1 MDKPKKPRRNGP
13 RTLLALLLVLL
24 ALIGGYWGWRELGPG
39 APTREAR
46 SGQNGGQPRPSAVPV
61 AVAEVKTADVP
72 VYLYGLGTVQA
83 YNTVTV
89 RSRVDGQV
97 EKIAFEEGQSV
108 HEGDLLAQVDPRPFK
123 AALDQANAKKAL
135 DEASL
140 ANAKLDL
147 NRYATLGKQDFS
159 SRQQVD
165 TQRSLVNQLTA
176 QIEADEAQIESA
188 QTQLDY
194 ATIRSPLTGR
204 AGFRQIDA
212 GNIVHASDQ
221 TGIVSIDQLQPISV
235 MFTAPE
241 GELPRIT
248 QALASGPLPVTA
260 LSSDGQTELG
270 QGRLELLDN
279 QIDAAS
285 GTIRLKAMFDNQENT
300 LWPGLSVSTKLLV
313 DTLKAVAV
321 VPEDAVE
328 RGPDGLFAFVVGDDN
343 KADIHKITV
352 SHTDGRQAVVEQG
365 LSPGERV
372 VTQGQYRVEPG
383 TLVAAKESEPVRTA

>member
-1 MDKPKKPRRNGP
+1 MDKPARPRPKRI
-13 RTLLALLLVLL
+13 RALLALLFAV
-24 ALIGGYWGWRELGPG
+24 ALIAGYWGWREFRPG
-39 APTREAR
+39 ATTQESR
-46 SGQNGGQPRPSAVPV
+46 SGQSGGTPRSAPIPV
-61 AVAEVKTADVP
+61 TVAEAKSTDFP

-83 YNTVTV
+83 FNTVTV
-89 RSRVDGQV
+89 RSRVDGQI
-97 EKIAFEEGQSV
+97 EKIAFKEGQSV

-188 QTQLDY
+188 QTELDY
-194 ATIRSPLTGR
+194 TTIHSPLTGR
-204 AGFRQIDA
+204 AGFRMIDA

-221 TGIVSIDQLQPISV
+221 NGIVNIDQLQPISV
-235 MFTAPE
+235 IFTAPE
-241 GELPRIT
+241 GELPSIAK
-248 QALASGPLPVTA
+248 ALAAGPLPVTA
-260 LSSDGQTELG
+260 LSSDSQTELG

-285 GTIRLKAMFDNQENT
+285 GTIRLT
-300 LWPGLSVSTKLLV
+300 T
-313 DTLKAVAV
+313 
-321 VPEDAVE
+321 
-328 RGPDGLFAFVVGDDN
+328 
-343 KADIHKITV
+343 
-352 SHTDGRQAVVEQG
+352 GRCA
-365 LSPGERV
+365 SRISDK
-372 VTQGQYRVEPG
+372 R
-383 TLVAAKESEPVRTA
+383 